1 MLLILLEQARWV
13 RSIPTLVGGRDVSR
27 CMTNVGE
34 AGNRNGAVYLLE
46 NASSGRCDGRRCFRV
61 DVGLQVFPTMM
72 VTMVSTAADESV
84 CDMR

>member
-1 MLLILLEQARWV
+1 MDEV
-13 RSIPTLVGGRDVSR
+13 
-27 CMTNVGE
+27 
-34 AGNRNGAVYLLE
+34 GNRDGAVYYFLE

-61 DVGLQVFPTMM
+61 DVGLQFFPTMM